1 MNCEAKFH
9 LVNFLNIRSTDHD
22 YHATNTL
29 PTRLIPS
36 SKPPSTTHTPPP
48 MASPERERKR
58 KRDANGN
65 PRAVATSSHSQQT
78 VKIIAKAP
86 SSHPPLL
93 ATVHGVQV
101 PGSVKFDAYVK
112 TSTSTKRDAEGKKVS
127 ESRAE
132 YRLHAQTARI
142 EYDGVAEGEDG
153 LSYYVGVYDERTG
166 GVEVHKAPLLHV
178 RRTVRRLKER
188 EGEAPEKA
196 SAGNSPVNSVIR
208 VSNADGVYA
217 GQLLASRQAL
227 SAAFGNRTSRKA
239 LLDEQINAITSSTLG
254 STASAAVVSAISS
267 AVDTAT
273 ASLPSSES
281 LRSGKG
287 NSKYLPPIH
296 DDEEGVTVDNVY
308 RLEEMVEAKVL
319 AGCAAAVRSWEE
331 VVNDGGDP
339 ESTISPHYVASR
351 IRAVIESGV
360 NVATRLKV
368 LRLIEHIIHLH
379 RLFASSFAST
389 LYRPKIYE
397 KLSADDKSITAY
409 LLDAFTDAKN
419 NNPNDR
425 QLSKTKQTKLFCHL
439 LIFCLKVEEDGKM
452 DLWDLVQD
460 LQVERK
466 EVEMAARE
474 VGARVQPLGETFV
487 RMMGY
492 GKEEAREHRIV
503 RLSVPLVFP
512 KAKMMVRKK

>member
-1 MNCEAKFH
+1 
-9 LVNFLNIRSTDHD
+9 
-22 YHATNTL
+22 
-29 PTRLIPS
+29 
-36 SKPPSTTHTPPP
+36 

-65 PRAVATSSHSQQT
+65 PRAVVATQSQQT
-78 VKIIAKAP
+78 VKIVAKP
-86 SSHPPLL
+86 SGSHPPLL
-93 ATVHGVQV
+93 ATVHGVQI
-101 PGSVKFDAYVK
+101 PPTLKFDAFVK
-112 TSTSTKRDAEGKKVS
+112 STTSTKRDADGKKIS
-127 ESRAE
+127 DTRQD

-142 EYDGVAEGEDG
+142 EYDGTAEGEDG
-153 LSYYVGVYDERTG
+153 LSYYVGVYDERSG
-166 GVEVHKAPLLHV
+166 NVEVYKAPFLHV

-196 SAGNSPVNSVIR
+196 SAGNI
-208 VSNADGVYA
+208 
-217 GQLLASRQAL
+217 LASRQAL

-239 LLDEQINAITSSTLG
+239 LLDEQINAITASTLG
-254 STASAAVVSAISS
+254 TTASDSVVSAISS

-287 NSKYLPPIH
+287 NSKYIPPTH
-296 DDEEGVTVDNVY
+296 DDEEGVTVNNIY
-308 RLEEMVEAKVL
+308 RLDEMVEGKVL
-319 AGCAAAVRSWEE
+319 SGCAAAVRGWEE
-331 VVNDGGDP
+331 VVNKGGDP

-351 IRAVIESGV
+351 IRAVIESGTSV
-360 NVATRLKV
+360 TTRLKI

-389 LYRPKIYE
+389 VYRPKIYE

-409 LLDAFTDAKN
+409 LIDTFTDAKN

-425 QLSKTKQTKLFCHL
+425 QLSRTKQTKLYCYL

-460 LQVERK
+460 LQVDRK

-474 VGARVQPLGETFV
+474 IGARVQPFAENIV
-487 RMMGY
+487 RMMGFS
-492 GKEEAREHRIV
+492 KDEAREHRIV
-503 RLSVPLVFP
+503 KLAVPLVFP
-512 KAKMMVRKK
+512 KAKMMMRKK